1 MAPKDKIPKEGEAWG
16 QVPRTQREQSEI
28 QTLHSKIYITESN
41 GKAKIKI
48 SVDGPK
54 NLPVTLELG
63 FRSGGEFTNVAKKH
77 GVDGVFLIKNEEFA
91 TYENADDIIK
101 IGKGVVKHKWTQL
114 RGALPKLQADCLY
127 FTNYAPCEFE
137 FTIE

>member
-1 MAPKDKIPKEGEAWG
+1 M
-16 QVPRTQREQSEI
+16 
-28 QTLHSKIYITESN
+28 
-41 GKAKIKI
+41 
-48 SVDGPK
+48 DGPK

-63 FRSGGEFTNVAKKH
+63 FRQGGKLTNVSEKK
-77 GVDGVFLIKNEEFA
+77 GTGQAFLINNGEYA
-91 TYENADDIIK
+91 TYQKGNDILK
-101 IGKGVVKHKWTQL
+101 IGPGTCSHKWTQL

>member
-1 MAPKDKIPKEGEAWG
+1 M
-16 QVPRTQREQSEI
+16 
-28 QTLHSKIYITESN
+28 
-41 GKAKIKI
+41 
-48 SVDGPK
+48 VDGPK

-63 FRSGGEFTNVAKKH
+63 FRQGGVLSNVTTKQGINNA
-77 GVDGVFLIKNEEFA
+77 FLVKNGEYA
-91 TYENADDIIK
+91 TYRKGNDEIK
-101 IGKGVVKHKWTQL
+101 IGPGICMHKWTQL